1 MVVNATM
8 YDGCLEKTCVKHA
21 IPCVSQT
28 EKQHPFTMA
37 LKITKS
43 YLLELWK
50 KHEGVME
57 NALPRFIAEPNP
69 ETLPSDPKEPN
80 LLLCSLVDGALCL
93 PRNIM
98 AEFLTDPIRSPE
110 WRKMLQEFD
119 RCFGTAAGN
128 AAEPEAETGG
138 GDSADA
144 GPQGAPFDWA
154 GAFVDEPQET
164 EKWHA
169 KYDALVHG
177 KFTWCPELTAYIVK
191 ESEDS
196 SADAEAPKKFKL
208 FIEANEP
215 YTLNTTDPF
224 LTYGAGVWLLD
235 NKAETFI
242 SENSEHGHKGVVCSF
257 SSDLDPV
264 VLEEGCLKPFFA

>member
-1 MVVNATM
+1 
-8 YDGCLEKTCVKHA
+8 
-21 IPCVSQT
+21 
-28 EKQHPFTMA
+28 MA